1 MQNFNKYI
9 VEHLKKRFSFVSGW
23 GLNKWAKVKTF
34 IPKNLEEL
42 VDFVKKSTPGSI
54 LARGL
59 GRSYGDA
66 AQLDGKTV
74 INLKNFKTIKLN
86 KSNSTLTVG
95 GGVTLKEI
103 IKEIVPRGFFLPV
116 VPGTSNITIGGAVA
130 SDVHGKN
137 HYQDG
142 SFGNHIIKI
151 SLIDGN
157 GNIQELTPFI
167 EKQKEKFWATVGGI
181 GLTGIVYEV
190 KIKLISISSSL
201 IEVNTKRFNDI
212 EDLITEMEKTLIDY
226 KYSVAWIDSLN
237 KKFRGVL
244 TRGNHL
250 KYESLNLDEQT
261 NPLFVS
267 NIKDRSKPKFL
278 SKIFL
283 NYLTVKIFNTLWFY
297 KSPKDKISKHES
309 ISNFFHPLDKVKDWN
324 KIYGSKGFI
333 QYQFFVPNNS
343 KEKIMFVLD
352 YFKRNRI
359 PCFLTVLKKFGKS
372 NSSHLSF
379 PDEGWTLTTD
389 IPNCVPQI
397 NKILNFLDNEIAKS
411 GGKIYLTK
419 DSMQSADIFKKTYP
433 NLDKW
438 KKVKNELDPE
448 FKFISDISKRLN
460 FF

>member
-1 MQNFNKYI
+1 M
-9 VEHLKKRFSFVSGW
+9 VEYLKKRFSIISGW
-23 GLNKWAKVKTF
+23 GLNKWAKVNTF
-34 IPKNLEEL
+34 TPRNLEEL
-42 VDFVKKSTPGSI
+42 VDFIKRSNSGSI
-54 LARGL
+54 LARGS

-66 AQLDGKTV
+66 AQLDGQNI
-74 INLKNFKTIKLN
+74 INLENFKTIKLN

-95 GGVTLKEI
+95 GGATLKEI
-103 IKEIVPRGFFLPV
+103 IKEIVPKGFFLPV
-116 VPGTSNITIGGAVA
+116 VPGTSNITVGGAAA
-130 SDVHGKN
+130 SDIHGKN

-157 GNIQELTPFI
+157 GYIQELSPFI
-167 EKQKEKFWATVGGI
+167 KEQKEKFWATVGGM
-181 GLTGIVYEV
+181 GLTGVIYEV
-190 KIKLISISSSL
+190 NINLIPITSSL
-201 IEVNTKRFNDI
+201 IEVNTKRFNKL
-212 EDLITEMEKTLIDY
+212 EDLIIEMEKNLKEY
-226 KYSVAWIDSLN
+226 KYSVAWIDSLH

-250 KYESLNLDEQT
+250 TFESLNIDEQK
-261 NPLFVS
+261 NPLVFN
-267 NIKDRSKPKFL
+267 NIKDKSKPKFL
-278 SKIFL
+278 TKIFL
-283 NYLTVKIFNTLWFY
+283 NKLTVKVFNTLWFY
-297 KSPKDKISKHES
+297 KSPINEIGKHES
-309 ISNFFHPLDKVKDWN
+309 ISSFFHPLDKIKDWN

-333 QYQFFVPNNS
+333 QYQFYVPNNS
-343 KEKIMFVLD
+343 KEKIKFVLD

-389 IPNCVPQI
+389 IPNCVPQM
-397 NKILNFLDNEIAKS
+397 NKILNYLDNEIAKS